1 MDEETTHM
9 FIKLAMATLVA
20 TAATVVVADTA
31 PASEGNNAV
40 TLSHLDGRPAETGIE
55 NVNRVLRQIGVHIGA
70 IPIPPDARPVLEA
83 SRTRAISDD
92 ETKLIGALFAMH
104 RGQLLE
110 VVSAAGRQPEA
121 HRGGYLST
129 SEIGDAPYPKIFDM
143 KAIPPDILP
152 AVQAKYAKLHVNT
165 SDDGFGIDEVM
176 TVVSGGPWTWFFR
189 LTSGEIVKLS
199 VGPVDGSG
207 NALRLSYS
215 GLVPHAAFLSAPSGL
230 TVAHAH
236 GPQHFVMRYDDPS
249 VAGADVLGTN
259 PWIDFTADRPKL
271 VKP

>member
-1 MDEETTHM
+1 MM
-9 FIKLAMATLVA
+9 FQFITFAVNTLFA
-20 TAATVVVADTA
+20 TATIASIAVMPLAAHAGAVGNTVK
-31 PASEGNNAV
+31 
-40 TLSHLDGRPAETGIE
+40 LSHLDGSPAETGIE
-55 NVNRVLRQIGVHIGA
+55 NVNRVLRQIGVHVSEV
-70 IPIPPDARPVLEA
+70 PIPPEARPILEA
-83 SRTRAISDD
+83 SKTRAISAD
-92 ETKLIGALFAMH
+92 ETGRISALFTMH
-104 RGQLLE
+104 RGQLLQE
-110 VVSAAGRQPEA
+110 ITTAGRQPEA

-129 SEIGDAPYPKIFDM
+129 SEIGDAPYPKVFDM
-143 KAIPPDILP
+143 KAIPANILY

-165 SDDGFGIDEVM
+165 SDDGLGIDEVM

-189 LTSGEIVKLS
+189 LTSGEIVKLT
-199 VGPVDGSG
+199 VGPVDGGG

-215 GLVPHAAFLSAPSGL
+215 GLVPHAAFHSAPSGL

-259 PWIDFTADRPKL
+259 PWIDFSGDRPKL

>member
-1 MDEETTHM
+1 MTCQ
-9 FIKLAMATLVA
+9 FVKFAVKSLFA
-20 TAATVVVADTA
+20 TATV
-31 PASEGNNAV
+31 ASISVTPIAV
-40 TLSHLDGRPAETGIE
+40 QAAGGGSTLTLSHLDGRAAETGIE
-55 NVNRVLRQIGVHIGA
+55 NVNRVLRQIGAHISEV
-70 IPIPPDARPVLEA
+70 PIPPEARPILEA
-83 SRTRAISDD
+83 SRTRAVSAD
-92 ETKLIGALFAMH
+92 ETGQISALFAMH
-104 RGQLLE
+104 RGQLLKE
-110 VVSAAGRQPEA
+110 ITTAGRQPEA

-129 SEIGDAPYPKIFDM
+129 SEIGEAPYPKVFDM
-143 KAIPPDILP
+143 KAIPADVLS

-165 SDDGFGIDEVM
+165 SDDGLGIDEVM

-199 VGPVDGSG
+199 VGPVDGRG

-215 GLVPHAAFLSAPSGL
+215 GLVPHAALLSAPNGL
-230 TVAHAH
+230 TVAYAH

-259 PWIDFTADRPKL
+259 PWIDFSGDRPKL